1 MAKRNWSTER
11 YQLIVRSRTGFKGS
25 GAMFF
30 TLVQV
35 AEIMQ
40 MVHIVQVVVQN

>member
-11 YQLIVRSRTGFKGS
+11 YQLIAHPRTGFKGS

-30 TLVQV
+30 TLVQM
-35 AEIMQ
+35 AEICANDA
-40 MVHIVQVVVQN
+40 HGAK